1 MKAVDAVLSMVDRG
15 DRAHRRRWLGA
26 ITVTI
31 LADFSLLY
39 SQITALRQQRFGLDY
54 GREAAIFVCALVLWT
69 LGTKRLYALTR
80 TGLVDGTRAQISR
93 LAHRLQR
100 LPADRFETLGRGA
113 LMMRLNGDTQQVAGA
128 TSAVVGGPQ
137 GVMRL
142 AGGAVFA
149 FSVAPELA
157 LLSTLAMALVGG
169 AIAAQ
174 SRLMQQDFDRMAQ
187 DEVRL
192 YDLLRGHVAGIVPIK
207 LHHKRSA
214 ALERAVTAVSEGL
227 RDLRTALFAVFFE
240 RHHASNAALYGILG
254 INVFLLPLVMTT
266 DGESIRE
273 INQILVWAV
282 FSVIGIVFTLP
293 ELARASTAQA
303 RLDALESELGDEHLE
318 PAADPA
324 AIGRFDDFGQIAVK
338 GLRFAY
344 PSTPGRAGF
353 EVGPIDLT
361 FERGRI
367 VFITGFNGSGKSTFL
382 KAFTGLYPLADGQL
396 EVDGRPVE
404 PTEMTAWRTLFTTV
418 FTHHHLFERAFGID
432 PAAAEARAP
441 ALFEELDIAHKTAIV
456 DGRVTTRDLS
466 AGQRKRLALVLARL
480 QDRPVL
486 VLDEWAADQDPEY
499 RALYYTRILP
509 ALKAA
514 GKLIIAVT
522 HDDQYFHCADR
533 LVHFDA
539 GRLTDRPSWL

>member
-1 MKAVDAVLSMVDRG
+1 MKAADAVLSMVDRG

-26 ITVTI
+26 IAVTI
-31 LADFSLLY
+31 LADYGMLY
-39 SQITALRQQRFGLDY
+39 SQITALRQQRFGLEY
-54 GREAAIFVCALVLWT
+54 GREAAIFVCALILWT
-69 LGTKRLYALTR
+69 LGTKRLYGLTR
-80 TGLVDGTRAQISR
+80 AGLVDGTRAQIGR
-93 LAHRLQR
+93 LVHRLKR
-100 LPADRFETLGRGA
+100 LPADRFETLGRGS
-113 LMMRLNGDTQQVAGA
+113 LMMRLTGDTQQVAGA

-137 GVMRL
+137 GIMRL

-149 FSVAPELA
+149 VSVAPELA
-157 LLSTLAMALVGG
+157 LVSALAMAGVGA

-174 SRLMQQDFDRMAQ
+174 SRLMQRDFDRMAQ

-207 LHHKRSA
+207 LHRGRSV
-214 ALERAVTAVSEGL
+214 ALERAVIAVSEGL
-227 RDLRTALFAVFFE
+227 RDLRTGLFAVFFE
-240 RHHASNAALYGILG
+240 RHHASNAGLYGILG

-303 RLDALESELGDEHLE
+303 RLDGLEADLADAHLE
-318 PAADPA
+318 PPADPSA
-324 AIGRFDDFGQIAVK
+324 VGRFDDFRQLSVSR
-338 GLRFAY
+338 LSFSY
-344 PSTPGRAGF
+344 PSTPHRAGF

-361 FERGRI
+361 FERGQI
-367 VFITGFNGSGKSTFL
+367 VFVTGFNGSGKSTFL
-382 KAFTGLYPLADGQL
+382 KALTGLYPLAGGQL
-396 EVDGRPVE
+396 EVDGRAVG
-404 PTEMTAWRTLFTTV
+404 PTDMTAWRTLFTTV
-418 FTHHHLFERAFGID
+418 FTHHHLFERAFGVD
-432 PAAAEARAP
+432 PAVAEARAP
-441 ALFEELDIAHKTAIV
+441 ALFEEFDIAHKTAIV
-456 DGRVTTRDLS
+456 DGRITARDLS